1 MTNEL
6 VRRRGG
12 LLGIFEGWLRYA
24 AGRLLDR
31 VYRVG
36 FFHIPRL
43 RDHHNGGGTLTAH
56 ETVWFGV
63 GVDIDTHASVTIREN
78 VLVED
83 GVLILRHDH
92 DVWQGGIPDSRRP
105 VTFAQPLLIDKGAF
119 IGSRAIILP
128 PVHIVGENAIVGAGA
143 VVVDDVPAGAVVVG
157 NPSRIVKQR
166 K

>member
-1 MTNEL
+1 M
-6 VRRRGG
+6 
-12 LLGIFEGWLRYA
+12 GIFVRLRCA
-24 AGRLLDR
+24 VGRVLGRALR
-31 VYRVG
+31 FR
-36 FFHIPRL
+36 FFHVPRVH
-43 RDHHNGGGTLTAH
+43 DHHNGGGILTAH
-56 ETVWFGV
+56 PTVWFGV
-63 GVDIDTHASVTIREN
+63 GVDIDTYASVTIREN
-78 VLVED
+78 AVISD

-92 DVWQGGIPDSRRP
+92 GGGDDRAYHDGPIQP
-105 VTFAQPLLIDKGAF
+105 TQPLLIDKGAF